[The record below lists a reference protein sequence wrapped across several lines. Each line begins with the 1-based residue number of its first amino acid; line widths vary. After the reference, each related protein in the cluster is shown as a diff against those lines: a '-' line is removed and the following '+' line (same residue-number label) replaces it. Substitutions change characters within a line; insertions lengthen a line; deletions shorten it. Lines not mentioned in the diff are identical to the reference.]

1 MDIGNIG
8 LTLNSSGALESLT
21 KVGTA
26 AEKAADRVIAAD
38 DRIGTSAE
46 RAAARRE
53 ASEARVRAN
62 IALLENAKATN
73 ANELAAHELRRIQE
87 VTAAAETAIQQRT
100 RASIA
105 ADASAEAA
113 IQRRAAAEEAAAVR
127 SVRATEMALGSAEIA
142 IRRRTAAAEA
152 AAAKEIAASERV
164 VVAQEGFGTKIT
176 GMMQRVGIG
185 ALFAFEQMENG
196 GARGEGAMR
205 RVLRSVGIL
214 GLAIGGPE
222 GILIGSVALGF
233 TAIMDFL
240 HRTETEAKKTADR
253 IREHIAGA
261 ANAGRADDIFAQAKI
276 VQFGQPFQ
284 MDSDGKPKHRGDG
297 SLEINPVSKYAK
309 GAYQG
314 SLADLQGNLADL
326 QNQFYTTTNGF
337 TQIAIQ
343 KQIIGVK
350 KQLAPVEALMHDLQA
365 AAANTASQSADNVG
379 KLAGITTTER
389 SPDAKVKH
397 RIDRAALAAAKEED
411 RTKAMIAALDEEA
424 AASDRML
431 AARRRGT
438 DAAAKQEVEETV
450 RLQLA
455 QTGLTVG
462 TARYAQ
468 VERDIRQTIDNTA
481 AITALNDADKEREKA
496 DKARDVAAKKAN
508 DEAIAEQKK
517 QMQAVDSLFKSS
529 FTTLFTDITSKGKNA
544 FASLFDAIRTGFI
557 KLLADMA
564 ATQLTNRVMGG
575 ALGMMLG
582 GVLTPGRAGAQG
594 SSGPAVPWGALGDG
608 DVATSSR
615 FSTAAGYA
623 GIALGG
629 LGVGYGIGG
638 AAHSATMAG
647 LGGALGGA
655 GSGAM
660 IGAAFG
666 SALGPHGAAIGAALG
681 GLTGL
686 VGGLLGFGSAAKE
699 AARQMK
705 EAQTVLALS
714 MASLK
719 ADVAHDTLGA
729 GSASIDADRE
739 SRRKAIEDAYSGGGS
754 GSDQV
759 RKRNALLAE
768 MNALEDQRIAL
779 LKIEYAQSQQYA
791 TEDLQVRKLRAQ
803 GHLYE
808 ADALAFAESQ
818 QREYAAA
825 VNAGKDA
832 SYLATL
838 QETQRAEA
846 IAHTADVMQ
855 AAVRNA
861 PSGFKV
867 SGYGYDFATPAA
879 TGGQLS
885 PAAQTPPVIF
895 NFGQGSIS
903 VDGSTDPEKVL
914 SAFVIGLRRRAAST
928 VGTNMPLSSALDRI
942 Q

>member
-1 MDIGNIG
+1 MDIKAFG
-8 LTLNSSGALESLT
+8 LTVDASGALKAIRDTGDASAKMAQDGAHAAQQYADAFREKLNRVAREYIPETMRAIDSL
-21 KVGTA
+21 
-26 AEKAADRVIAAD
+26 AEHNRVLATSNPGA
-38 DRIGTSAE
+38 GLLTSAE
-46 RAAARRE
+46 VARGVAGYEALIAAQKGVEVAAVGAGAGLGRIRQGLTSLVAQMTGTIPVLDRIVSSMGGMALGTGVIVGVLAALAAVAAAYRFLTSDARAAAKAQDEALQKMVEWDKKRHVGAAGEFGENLAGGGQALVRE
-53 ASEARVRAN
+53 TTTRSAVARAG
-62 IALLENAKATN
+62 
-73 ANELAAHELRRIQE
+73 
-87 VTAAAETAIQQRT
+87 
-100 RASIA
+100 
-105 ADASAEAA
+105 
-113 IQRRAAAEEAAAVR
+113 
-127 SVRATEMALGSAEIA
+127 SV
-142 IRRRTAAAEA
+142 
-152 AAAKEIAASERV
+152 
-164 VVAQEGFGTKIT
+164 FG
-176 GMMQRVGIG
+176 GGIG
-185 ALFAFEQMENG
+185 ALAD
-196 GARGEGAMR
+196 
-205 RVLRSVGIL
+205 LWL
-214 GLAIGGPE
+214 DH
-222 GILIGSVALGF
+222 
-233 TAIMDFL
+233 T
-240 HRTETEAKKTADR
+240 KTSY
-253 IREHIAGA
+253 A
-261 ANAGRADDIFAQAKI
+261 ANAQAIREGGAVLGEETTRTFLEQRGREAATLAENIKSNNATHAERLRAVELLKQDRTLMAQYKGAGVSGDLRSALGSQIEGLDSALNPDVKKIRAD
-276 VQFGQPFQ
+276 P
-284 MDSDGKPKHRGDG
+284 S
-297 SLEINPVSKYAK
+297 
-309 GAYQG
+309 
-314 SLADLQGNLADL
+314 
-326 QNQFYTTTNGF
+326 
-337 TQIAIQ
+337 IA
-343 KQIIGVK
+343 
-350 KQLAPVEALMHDLQA
+350 
-365 AAANTASQSADNVG
+365 
-379 KLAGITTTER
+379 R
-389 SPDAKVKH
+389 
-397 RIDRAALAAAKEED
+397 AAKEED

-455 QTGLTVG
+455 QTGLAVG

-481 AITALNDADKEREKA
+481 AVKDLNDADKEREKA

-714 MASLK
+714 MASLR
-719 ADVAHDTLGA
+719 ADVNHDVLGGGIA
-729 GSASIDADRE
+729 RVNEERE
-739 SRRKAIEDAYSGGGS
+739 TRRKAIEDAFPGGGS
-754 GSDQV
+754 GSEQV
-759 RKRNALLAE
+759 AKRNAMLAD
-768 MNALEDQRIAL
+768 MNALEDKRIAL
-779 LKIEYAQSQQYA
+779 LQIEYAQSQKHDI
-791 TEDLQVRKLRAQ
+791 EDLKVRKLRAE

-808 ADALAFAESQ
+808 ADAMAFAEQ
-818 QREYAAA
+818 QAKELEAAQ
-825 VNAGKDA
+825 NSGKDA
-832 SYLATL
+832 AYMMLFA
-838 QETQRAEA
+838 ETQLAEKRA
-846 IAHTADVMQ
+846 HQADVMQ

-879 TGGQLS
+879 AGGQLA
-885 PAAQTPPVIF
+885 PTAQTPPVIF